1 MVRGRL
7 AVGALLATV
16 AVTSPALAASG
27 GQPVDKFSV
36 TAGARVEHASNMAG
50 VSESEAR
57 ARGISPDDTIYTPS
71 LGVTVNL
78 PVGRQVFFL
87 TGYAGYL
94 YHEKNTI
101 YDSERVTVDTGVR
114 GHVAICDVT
123 GGLNYARALSSFDD
137 IVLGPTQDNIQ
148 TVKAGRIQASCAR
161 RTGIGVTASV
171 NHEVAENDQSL
182 LKIQDYTRTSY
193 SAGVTY
199 SKPRLGTLTVF
210 GSRSKTDYD
219 HRIPIFGQTNGFEST
234 SGGLTYDRHLGAR
247 IDGSVTLSYTTV
259 DGAGAAGPG
268 VSSDFSGF
276 TYTLNA
282 AYRAS
287 QRLHL
292 DASFGRDVNPSN
304 RFGNSY
310 DVDTHY
316 SLRGSYELGSRIS
329 TNLGVERRE
338 TESGGSTIFAGNLT
352 DSKVTV
358 VSGGITYKMNRRIGF
373 SLDAA
378 HEEREA
384 NDARFEYDNTR
395 VGISANVTY

>member
-7 AVGALLATV
+7 AVGALLATA

-36 TAGARVEHASNMAG
+36 TAGARVEHASNMSG
-50 VSESEAR
+50 VSEAEAR
-57 ARGISPDDTIYTPS
+57 SRGISPDDTIYTPS
-71 LGVTVNL
+71 LGVTLNL

-101 YDSERVTVDTGVR
+101 YDSERVTLDTGVR
-114 GHVAICDVT
+114 GRLAICDVT
-123 GGLNYARALSSFDD
+123 AGFNYARALSSFDD

-182 LKIQDYTRTSY
+182 LRIQDYTRTAY

-199 SKPRLGTLTVF
+199 SKPRLGTLTLF

-219 HRIPIFGQTNGFEST
+219 HRIPIAGQSNGFEST
-234 SGGLTYDRHLGAR
+234 AGGLTYERHLGAR
-247 IDGSVTLSYTTV
+247 IDGSVTVSYTTV
-259 DGAGAAGPG
+259 DGAATSGPG
-268 VSSDFSGF
+268 VRTDFSGF
-276 TYTLNA
+276 TYSLNA
-282 AYRAS
+282 SYRAS
-287 QRLHL
+287 QRLRL
-292 DASFGRDVNPSN
+292 DGSFGREITPSN
-304 RFGNSY
+304 RFGNAY

-329 TNLGVERRE
+329 TSLGAERRE

-352 DSKVTV
+352 DSKVTI
-358 VSGGITYKMNRRIGF
+358 VSGSMTYKMNRRIGF

-384 NDARFEYDNTR
+384 NDARFEYENTR
-395 VGISANVTY
+395 IGLSANVTY